1 MNSPSSP
8 PCVGV
13 PGPSASSN
21 PPAARANSV
30 RTAMF
35 APMPNRPGE
44 NGKIAESGGGSC
56 RLNRRGRKPLF
67 QASAVSAAR
76 SCSVSR
82 RAASTGPLTQA
93 NVGSCANAPAM
104 RVAHAR
110 STSVS
115 SSVNS
120 TTGVVASNSPRL
132 RPTEAP
138 RRGSRM

>member
-8 PCVGV
+8 PWVGV

-21 PPAARANSV
+21 PPAVRANAV
-30 RTAMF
+30 RTAML
-35 APMPNRPGE
+35 APIPNSPGE
-44 NGKIAESGGGSC
+44 NGKIADSGGGFC
-56 RLNRRGRKPLF
+56 RLNRRARKPLF

-76 SCSVSR
+76 SCSVSS
-82 RAASTGPLTQA
+82 RAASTGPLTHA
-93 NVGSCANAPAM
+93 SVGSPANAPAM

-132 RPTEAP
+132 RPTDAP
-138 RRGSRM
+138 RRASRM